1 MATEWES
8 SLALDRRSRT
18 FGDRVTG
25 ERAPN
30 KPMKLTVAGGARS
43 LSARRWLDTA
53 RHRAL
58 SPGESCSAI

>member
-1 MATEWES
+1 MATELES

-43 LSARRWLDTA
+43 LSARR
-53 RHRAL
+53 
-58 SPGESCSAI
+58 